1 VTRAGNP
8 KLRALEAFPVEQE
21 GQRCVALR
29 DPAGYTDQIAVL
41 PPALLDLVSLFD
53 GDHSVEEIQE
63 ILRGRHGKAPT
74 AKQIADVVEQFDAA
88 GFLESDRFR
97 ERRRALEDAFRRSPV
112 RPAAHAGGAYAGDA
126 VELEAQI
133 DGFFAASDGPGA
145 GVNGDFSAVNRDFS
159 GVSRDFSAVSRDF
172 SAVNRDF
179 FTDPVASPSAAAPQT
194 RTRAL
199 IAPHIDFHRGGSTYA
214 WAYREILER
223 SDADLYVV
231 LGTCHA
237 GMPDPFA
244 VTLKPYDTPLG
255 AVPVD
260 REFYDGLA
268 RRAGQDLLAS
278 EPAHRA
284 EHSIE
289 FQAVMLQHVVG
300 RRRPFA
306 ILPVLASY
314 LHESLWSGGAPDA
327 DPRIM
332 RFVDALRETMAASGR
347 RVCLVAGVD
356 LAHVG
361 PRFGD
366 REPNTAASLARV
378 ERDDRAMLESVVGGD
393 ARGFYAGVAA
403 DHDARRI
410 CGLSPIYTLLRLL
423 PEAPGRLVRYTQWP
437 DPEGAV
443 TFCAVTFP

>member
-1 VTRAGNP
+1 MTHAGNP

-29 DPAGYTDQIAVL
+29 DPAGYTDQIAML

-53 GDHSVEEIQE
+53 GDHSVKEIQE
-63 ILRGRHGKAPT
+63 ILRGRHGRAPT
-74 AKQIADVVEQFDAA
+74 GKQIADVIEQFDAA

-126 VELEAQI
+126 VALEAQI
-133 DGFFAASDGPGA
+133 DRFFAGPEGPGA
-145 GVNGDFSAVNRDFS
+145 GVISAVNGDVSAVNRDLSAVNSAVNRDFS
-159 GVSRDFSAVSRDF
+159 
-172 SAVNRDF
+172 
-179 FTDPVASPSAAAPQT
+179 TDPVASPSAAAPQT

-278 EPAHRA
+278 EPAHRT

-332 RFVDALRETMAASGR
+332 RFVDALRETMAASAR

-378 ERDDRAMLESVVGGD
+378 ERDDRAMLESVVGVD
-393 ARGFYAGVAA
+393 AGGFYAGIAA

-423 PEAPGRLVRYTQWP
+423 PDAPGRLVRYTQWP
-437 DPEGAV
+437 DPQGAV
-443 TFCAVTFP
+443 SFCAVTFA

>member
-1 VTRAGNP
+1 MTASGNP
-8 KLRALEAFPVEQE
+8 RLRALEAFPVEQG

-29 DPAGYTDQIAVL
+29 DPAGFTDQIAVL

-53 GDHSVEEIQE
+53 GTHSVEEIRE
-63 ILRGRHGKAPT
+63 ILERRHGKAPT
-74 AKQIADVVEQFDAA
+74 LDEIADVVQRFDAA
-88 GFLESDRFR
+88 GFLDSARFR
-97 ERRRALEDAFRRSPV
+97 KRRRALEDAFRQSPV
-112 RPAAHAGGAYAGDA
+112 RPAAHAGGAYAG
-126 VELEAQI
+126 EAEALQVQI
-133 DGFFAASDGPGA
+133 DGFFSAADGPGV
-145 GVNGDFSAVNRDFS
+145 GGGDRIIY
-159 GVSRDFSAVSRDF
+159 
-172 SAVNRDF
+172 
-179 FTDPVASPSAAAPQT
+179 PVASPSAAAP
-194 RTRAL
+194 RAV

-255 AVPVD
+255 PVPVD
-260 REFYDGLA
+260 RDFYDALN

-289 FQAVMLQHVVG
+289 FQAVMLQHIVG

-314 LHESLWSGGAPDA
+314 LHEVLVTGGDPEA
-327 DPRIM
+327 DPRVP
-332 RFVDALRETMAASGR
+332 RFVDALRETMAASSR

-366 REPNTAASLARV
+366 REPNTEASLARV
-378 ERDDRAMLESVVGGD
+378 EREDRAMLESVVGVD
-393 ARGFYAGVAA
+393 AGGFYAGIAA

-423 PEAPGRLVRYTQWP
+423 PDAPGRLVRYTQWP
-437 DPEGAV
+437 DPQGAV
-443 TFCAVTFP
+443 TFCAVTFA

>member
-1 VTRAGNP
+1 VTASGNP
-8 KLRALEAFPVEQE
+8 RLRALEAFPVEQG

-29 DPAGYTDQIAVL
+29 DPAGFTDQIAVL

-53 GDHSVEEIQE
+53 GTHSVEEIRE
-63 ILRGRHGKAPT
+63 ILERRHGKAPT
-74 AKQIADVVEQFDAA
+74 LDEIADVVQRFDAA
-88 GFLESDRFR
+88 GFLDSARFR
-97 ERRRALEDAFRRSPV
+97 KRRRALEDAFRQSPV
-112 RPAAHAGGAYAGDA
+112 RPAAHAGGAYAGEA
-126 VELEAQI
+126 EALQAQI
-133 DGFFAASDGPGA
+133 DGFFSASDGPGV
-145 GVNGDFSAVNRDFS
+145 GGGDRIIY
-159 GVSRDFSAVSRDF
+159 
-172 SAVNRDF
+172 
-179 FTDPVASPSAAAPQT
+179 PVASPSAAAP
-194 RTRAL
+194 RAL

-255 AVPVD
+255 PVPVD
-260 REFYDGLA
+260 RDFYDALN

-289 FQAVMLQHVVG
+289 FQAVMLQHIVG

-314 LHESLWSGGAPDA
+314 LHEVLVTGGDPEA
-327 DPRIM
+327 DPRVP
-332 RFVDALRETMAASGR
+332 RFVDALRETMAASSR

-366 REPNTAASLARV
+366 REPNTEASLARV
-378 ERDDRAMLESVVGGD
+378 EREDRAMLESVVGVD
-393 ARGFYAGVAA
+393 AGGFYAGIAA

-423 PEAPGRLVRYTQWP
+423 PDAPGRLVRYTQWP
-437 DPEGAV
+437 DPQGAV
-443 TFCAVTFP
+443 TFCAVTFA

>member
-1 VTRAGNP
+1 MTPAGNP
-8 KLRALEAFPVEQE
+8 RLRALEAFPVEQQ

-29 DPAGYTDQIAVL
+29 DPAGFTDQIAVL
-41 PPALLDLVSLFD
+41 APPLLDLVSLFD
-53 GDHSVEEIQE
+53 GDHSIDEIRE
-63 ILRGRHGKAPT
+63 ILRGRHGEAPT
-74 AKQIADVVEQFDAA
+74 AKQIADVVERFDAA
-88 GFLESDRFR
+88 GFLDSARFR

-112 RPAAHAGGAYAGDA
+112 RPAVHAGGAYAGDA
-126 VELEAQI
+126 AELRAQI
-133 DGFFAASDGPGA
+133 DGFFSAPDGPRVA
-145 GVNGDFSAVNRDFS
+145 IDGDP
-159 GVSRDFSAVSRDF
+159 
-172 SAVNRDF
+172 
-179 FTDPVASPSAAAPQT
+179 FTYPVASPSAAAPRATAAPQAT
-194 RTRAL
+194 AAPRASTPALQTRAL

-244 VTLKPYDTPLG
+244 VTLKSYETPLG
-255 AVPVD
+255 PVPVD
-260 REFYDGLA
+260 REFYEALH

-289 FQAVMLQHVVG
+289 FQAVMLQRVVG
-300 RRRPFA
+300 ARRPFA

-314 LHESLWSGGAPDA
+314 LHESLWSGGDPEA
-327 DPRIM
+327 DPRVP
-332 RFVDALRETMAASGR
+332 RFVDALRETIAASSR

-366 REPNTAASLARV
+366 PEANTAASLARV
-378 ERDDRAMLESVVGGD
+378 EGDDRAMLESVVAVD
-393 ARGFYAGVAA
+393 PRGFYAGIAA
-403 DHDARRI
+403 DRDARRI

-437 DPEGAV
+437 DPQGAV
-443 TFCAVTFP
+443 TFCAVAYP

>member
-1 VTRAGNP
+1 MTSAGNP
-8 KLRALEAFPVEQE
+8 RLRALEAFPVEHE

-29 DPAGYTDQIAVL
+29 DPAGFTDQIAVL
-41 PPALLDLVSLFD
+41 PAGLLDLVSLFD
-53 GDHSVEEIQE
+53 GEHSVEEIQG
-63 ILRGRHGKAPT
+63 ILGRRHGQAPT
-74 AKQIADVVEQFDAA
+74 AEQIADVVERFDAA
-88 GFLESDRFR
+88 GFLDSDRFR
-97 ERRRALEDAFRRSPV
+97 ERRRALEDAFRLSPV

-126 VELEAQI
+126 VELRVQI
-133 DGFFAASDGPGA
+133 DGFFSGPDGPGLA
-145 GVNGDFSAVNRDFS
+145 INGDFS
-159 GVSRDFSAVSRDF
+159 
-172 SAVNRDF
+172 
-179 FTDPVASPSAAAPQT
+179 TDPVASPSAAAPQT

-214 WAYREILER
+214 WAYREVLER

-237 GMPDPFA
+237 GMADPFA

-255 AVPVD
+255 PVPVD
-260 REFYDGLA
+260 REFYDALS

-289 FQAVMLQHVVG
+289 FQAVMLQHIVG
-300 RRRPFA
+300 CRRPFA

-314 LHESLWSGGAPDA
+314 LHESLLSGGDPEA
-327 DPRIM
+327 DPRVP
-332 RFVDALRETMAASGR
+332 RFVDALRETMAASSR

-366 REPNTAASLARV
+366 PKPNTATSLARV
-378 ERDDRAMLESVVGGD
+378 ERDDRAMLESVVGVD

-423 PEAPGRLVRYTQWP
+423 PEARGRLLRYTQWP
-437 DPEGAV
+437 DPQGAV
-443 TFCAVTFP
+443 TFCAVAFP

>member
-1 VTRAGNP
+1 VIPAGNP
-8 KLRALEAFPVEQE
+8 RLRALEAFPVEQQ

-29 DPAGYTDQIAVL
+29 DPAGFTDQIAVL
-41 PPALLDLVSLFD
+41 APPLLDLVSLFD
-53 GDHSVEEIQE
+53 GDHSIDEIRE
-63 ILRGRHGKAPT
+63 ILRGRHGEAPT
-74 AKQIADVVEQFDAA
+74 AKQIADVVERFDAA
-88 GFLESDRFR
+88 GFLDSERFR

-112 RPAAHAGGAYAGDA
+112 RPAVHAGGAYAGDA
-126 VELEAQI
+126 AELRAQI
-133 DGFFAASDGPGA
+133 DGFFSAPGGPGVA
-145 GVNGDFSAVNRDFS
+145 IDGDP
-159 GVSRDFSAVSRDF
+159 
-172 SAVNRDF
+172 
-179 FTDPVASPSAAAPQT
+179 FTYPVASPSAAAPQAT
-194 RTRAL
+194 AAPRASTPALQTRAL

-244 VTLKPYDTPLG
+244 VTLKSYETPLG
-255 AVPVD
+255 PVPVD
-260 REFYDGLA
+260 REFYEALH

-289 FQAVMLQHVVG
+289 FQAVMLQRVVG
-300 RRRPFA
+300 ARRPFA

-314 LHESLWSGGAPDA
+314 LHESLWSGGDPEA
-327 DPRIM
+327 DPRVP
-332 RFVDALRETMAASGR
+332 RFVDALRETIAASSR

-366 REPNTAASLARV
+366 PEANTAASLARV
-378 ERDDRAMLESVVGGD
+378 EGDDRAMLESVVAVD
-393 ARGFYAGVAA
+393 PRGFYAGIAA
-403 DHDARRI
+403 DRDARRI

-437 DPEGAV
+437 DPQGAV
-443 TFCAVTFP
+443 TFCAVAYP